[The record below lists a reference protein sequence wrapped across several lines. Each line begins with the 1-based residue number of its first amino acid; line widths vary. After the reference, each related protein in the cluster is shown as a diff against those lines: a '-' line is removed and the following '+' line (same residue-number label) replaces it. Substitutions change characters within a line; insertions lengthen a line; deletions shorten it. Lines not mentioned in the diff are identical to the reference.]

1 MVSNYNCKMSRS
13 KVTMEAKP
21 CKVHVDHLSPS
32 LDEQGKPNIGTDKVT
47 VDVPPGVEDEPLVSP
62 EDKGKHD

>member
-1 MVSNYNCKMSRS
+1 
-13 KVTMEAKP
+13 MEAKP

-62 EDKGKHD
+62 EDEGKHD